1 MWVRIGAAHCRA
13 LVFKNLHPAILL
25 PQLRRLRL
33 PCGNHALNFRL
44 RELRQGFAVV
54 GRKANHTADA
64 AHALA
69 LKQRIG
75 GVAERGRVGQQRG
88 KIVGEHKWL
97 VVIGVDFAVDAAVAW
112 AKVAGG
118 VVAGLGRGVGFFLLS
133 LPRAFGAVGG
143 D

>member
-1 MWVRIGAAHCRA
+1 MRVGAAHHRA
-13 LVFKNLHPAILL
+13 FVFKNLHPAILL

-44 RELRQGFAVV
+44 RELRQRFAVV
-54 GRKANHTADA
+54 GRKAYDTADA

-69 LKQRIG
+69 LKQGIDGVVKCG
-75 GVAERGRVGQQRG
+75 GVGQQRG
-88 KIVGEHKWL
+88 KIVGEHKGFA
-97 VVIGVDFAVDAAVAW
+97 VIGVGFAADARVAW